1 MKPQLSVRSA
11 KAKDLAHRLAQR
23 ERRTVASIVELALEE
38 YEARHSDRTSAADFY
53 RKLAHENAVDSEL
66 DILLET
72 SRNPHPAVPL

>member
-38 YEARHSDRTSAADFY
+38 YEARHSGRTSAADFY
-53 RKLAHENAVDSEL
+53 RKLANENAVDSEL

-72 SRNPHPAVPL
+72 SRNPHPAIRL